1 MDKFTEILV
10 EEFYD
15 LKRKIGEEGALK
27 LMEIDDFK
35 WR

>member
-1 MDKFTEILV
+1 MDKFMEILV

-15 LKRKIGEEGALK
+15 LKRKIGEESALK